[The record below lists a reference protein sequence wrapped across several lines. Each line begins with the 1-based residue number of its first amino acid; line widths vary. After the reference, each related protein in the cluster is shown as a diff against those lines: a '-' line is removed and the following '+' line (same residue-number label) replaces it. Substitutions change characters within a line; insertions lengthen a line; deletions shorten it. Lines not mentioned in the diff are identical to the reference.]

1 MLLTMALI
9 ALCGAVLVAF
19 AVVVAPT
26 IISGW
31 FGAKQDDANADELLS
46 E

>member
-9 ALCGAVLVAF
+9 ALCGVVFVAF

-31 FGAKQDDANADELLS
+31 YKAKHEHANADELLS
-46 E
+46 K